1 MLPTS
6 SAVGPGCFIRTS
18 RAYVASYH
26 AIRISYQSSSS
37 FSSETPFEKATHFL
51 YRRSYVSSINLIKLK
66 GSGKRGHIAAGAL
79 LPTQMFP
86 PFARARN
93 ICCGHKFCVRDT
105 KNVSNFVQKHFVSAT
120 KVSQFARARNIMSNN
135 VSATMCPRLPVP

>member
-1 MLPTS
+1 MKCFLPHRRLDL
-6 SAVGPGCFIRTS
+6 AVLLELLAS
-18 RAYVASYH
+18 RAYVASYN
-26 AIRISYQSSSS
+26 AICISYQSSSS

-66 GSGKRGHIAAGAL
+66 GSGKRGHIVAGAL

-86 PFARARN
+86 RLPARAT
-93 ICCGHKFCVRDT
+93 FVADT

-120 KVSQFARARNIMSNN
+120 KASQFARARNMSNN